1 MKKTRVLP
9 LLICGLLAGPAAPAQ
24 PLTALETPAQAGS
37 QGTPPPD
44 CGRQTSLLAYCP
56 TPSDQG
62 YAASSAAHAI
72 ANAMTIRLAF
82 QCRLSGK
89 QQVDRMRFS
98 AAYIY
103 NQVKQGETCD
113 AGAYLT
119 DGLDLARKQGVCREA
134 TFPGSRYA
142 CSRLPGE
149 AERREAGRFRI
160 RGYSTIFRLD
170 AGAEDKINATL
181 SALDWNN
188 PVIAGLVVPPTF
200 PEISPGSYRGQ
211 AAVVVD
217 YDEKKEEFLLM
228 NSYGPDW
235 GEGGFVRMRFEDYGK
250 LARYAYIISLGRMD
264 CGLFSE

>member
-1 MKKTRVLP
+1 MLV
-9 LLICGLLAGPAAPAQ
+9 CCLLAGAWARTQSLPALDAAVPVEGGRNLIPVQ
-24 PLTALETPAQAGS
+24 
-37 QGTPPPD
+37 
-44 CGRQTSLLAYCP
+44 GRQANLLPYCP

-82 QCRLSGK
+82 QCRLPGR
-89 QQVDRMRFS
+89 QQVDQMRFS

-119 DGLDLARKQGVCREA
+119 DALELAQRQGVCREA
-134 TFPGSRYA
+134 TFPGSLYS

-149 AERREAGRFRI
+149 AERREAARFRI
-160 RGYSTIFRLD
+160 RSYNAIFRLD

-211 AAVVVD
+211 AVTVVG
-217 YDEKKEEFLLM
+217 YDEKKEELLLM

-235 GEGGFVRMRFEDYGK
+235 GEGGFVRMSFEDYGK
-250 LARYAYIISLGRMD
+250 LARYAYIISMGRMD
-264 CGLFSE
+264 CGVFSE